1 MKQFHNSV
9 FVSSAAACV
18 LLAAQPVLAQL
29 TQITDVKLNPIEGGI
44 SVILKTA
51 AGDRP
56 QVFTTKK
63 DKSLVA
69 DVINAQ
75 LRLPKGDN
83 FRQENPA
90 PGIKTIE
97 VKQLDTNSIRV
108 TVTGVDD
115 APSNQ
120 PVMRKDNNITL
131 GFTTTTNSTTSTATN
146 PTEKVLAAPATT
158 NPTEKVSAAPATT
171 NPTEKVPVAP
181 ATTSEYKPDEP
192 GKRPD
197 ILVPNPQVT
206 IDGKIAQSAG
216 PNQPYNQAPPFLPRA
231 VAPPVGDITQSN
243 IDTSPTV
250 IDLGTQERVPR
261 LVLRDAPVREVLSL
275 LARAANLNVV
285 YIGGEA
291 AKAPGADAGAETAT
305 KPSQTISLD
314 IENEPVQDVFNY
326 VLRLS
331 ALEANRTGRTIFVG
345 TKLPNSTRDTVMR
358 SLRLNQVTVGVAL
371 NFLVALGAESAVSR
385 ERLVTSVNA
394 VTVGSGVAPVSTQ
407 TQTTTETKI
416 ETQRIEYKDST
427 PLLRGLQAS
436 GDERTNSVTL
446 IGSPKMVEMAV
457 SQLVQLDVRR
467 RQVVVNVKII
477 DVNLLGIQDTNSS
490 FSFGLGNSYFTSD
503 GGAAT
508 FNFGGSR
515 PATASEVA
523 NNVSGGP
530 PVIENPYAGAQTFL
544 DLNNPGTPIPNTG
557 IGNRLIVDGARV
569 LSEERTGG
577 SVSFLNRKA
586 GVSGNPFEAGFTES
600 TRGTQDI
607 TTVTNTPAVPAV
619 PAVVD
624 AQGNIIVPAV
634 AEVPAKTVTTFTP
647 GVLGTATSA
656 LPSLYQFPKKFLA
669 SLTAQVTSGNAKI
682 LTDPTLIVQEG
693 QNATV
698 ALTSEVYGG
707 IEQIIVGGN
716 LTRKPIIKN
725 AGLTLTVRVERI
737 DDNGFVSLSVA
748 PTVSSL
754 AGTTSSPDGDITLLA
769 ARSLASGQL
778 RLRDGQTLILSGII
792 QDSDRTTVSKLPI
805 LGDIPLLGS
814 LFRRS
819 NRTNERREVIVL
831 LTPQV
836 MDDSERSSYGYNY
849 TPSPQVRQILER
861 RGLKVQPR

>member
-108 TVTGVDD
+108 TVTGIDD

-120 PVMRKDNNITL
+120 PVMRKDNNLTL
-131 GFTTTTNSTTSTATN
+131 GFTTTTNSTASTATK
-146 PTEKVLAAPATT
+146 PI
-158 NPTEKVSAAPATT
+158 EKVSAAPATT
-171 NPTEKVPVAP
+171 PE
-181 ATTSEYKPDEP
+181 SKPDEP
-192 GKRPD
+192 GKPPD
-197 ILVPNPQVT
+197 VLVPNPQVT

-275 LARAANLNVV
+275 LARAAGLNLAYVGQ
-285 YIGGEA
+285 GGDD
-291 AKAPGADAGAETAT
+291 KTTSTSTQNTGDTD
-305 KPSQTISLD
+305 KPITYEKISID

-331 ALEANRTGRTIFVG
+331 GLEANRSGRTIFVG
-345 TKLPNSTRDTVMR
+345 TKLPNTTRDIVMR
-358 SLRLNQVTVGVAL
+358 NLRLNQAKVKEVL
-371 NFLVALGAESAVSR
+371 RILVNLGAESAVSAEPKITR
-385 ERLVTSVNA
+385 V
-394 VTVGSGVAPVSTQ
+394 
-407 TQTTTETKI
+407 TTEVIGKEEGKKSESATDSLVA
-416 ETQRIEYKDST
+416 QRIKFIDSI
-427 PLLRGLQAS
+427 PLLRGLQVS
-436 GDERTNSVTL
+436 GDERTNTLTL
-446 IGSPKMVEMAV
+446 IGTPKLVEMAM
-457 SQLVQLDVRR
+457 SQIVPLDLRR
-467 RQVVVNVKII
+467 RQVVINVKII
-477 DVNLLGIQDTNSS
+477 DVNLAGTQGYNTS
-490 FSFGLGNSYFTSD
+490 FSFGVGNNFFTND
-503 GGAAT
+503 GGAAS
-508 FNFGGSR
+508 FNFGGSK
-515 PATASEVA
+515 PASAA
-523 NNVSGGP
+523 DVSN
-530 PVIENPYAGAQTFL
+530 IIA
-544 DLNNPGTPIPNTG
+544 GTPTATNP
-557 IGNRLIVDGARV
+557 
-569 LSEERTGG
+569 LS
-577 SVSFLNRKA
+577 SANIFLNQTNPTTGLPSA
-586 GVSGNPFEAGFTES
+586 GINSNPTQPGLTEFTE
-600 TRGTQDI
+600 
-607 TTVTNTPAVPAV
+607 
-619 PAVVD
+619 
-624 AQGNIIVPAV
+624 
-634 AEVPAKTVTTFTP
+634 
-647 GVLGTATSA
+647 GTAGTPPKYTYS
-656 LPSLYQFPKKFLA
+656 LPTLYQFPKKFLA
-669 SLTAQVTSGNAKI
+669 SLTAQVQSGNAKI

-693 QNATV
+693 QTADV
-698 ALTSEVYGG
+698 QLTQDVIGDITRTITDTPGG
-707 IEQIIVGGN
+707 SRED
-716 LTRKPIIKN
+716 RKITKEPI
-725 AGLTLTVRVERI
+725 GLKLAVVVERI
-737 DDNGFVSLSVA
+737 DDNGFVSLQVA
-748 PTVSSL
+748 PQVKSP
-754 AGTTSSPDGDITLLA
+754 AGTADTGNGQIILVSTRAITSGTI
-769 ARSLASGQL
+769 

-792 QDSDRTTVSKLPI
+792 QDQDRTTVSKLPI
-805 LGDIPLLGS
+805 LGDIPLLGA
-814 LFRRS
+814 LFRKT

-849 TPSPQVRQILER
+849 TPSPQIRQILER

>member
-1 MKQFHNSV
+1 VKQFHNNV

-18 LLAAQPVLAQL
+18 LLAAQPVLAQM
-29 TQITDVKLNPIEGGI
+29 TQVTDIKLNPIEGGV

-83 FRQENPA
+83 FRQQNPA
-90 PGIKTIE
+90 PGIASIE
-97 VKQLDTNSIRV
+97 VKQLDANSIRV
-108 TVTGVDD
+108 TVVGIDD
-115 APSNQ
+115 VPSNQ

-131 GFTTTTNSTTSTATN
+131 GFTTTTNSTAANAT
-146 PTEKVLAAPATT
+146 K
-158 NPTEKVSAAPATT
+158 PTEKVSAASATT
-171 NPTEKVPVAP
+171 NTTERVPVAP

-197 ILVPNPQVT
+197 VLVPNPQVT

-285 YIGGEA
+285 YSGGEA
-291 AKAPGADAGAETAT
+291 EKSPSATTGAEGAT
-305 KPSQTISLD
+305 KTSQTISLD

-331 ALEANRTGRTIFVG
+331 GLEANRTGRTIFVG
-345 TKLPNSTRDTVMR
+345 AKLPNSTRDNVMR

-394 VTVGSGVAPVSTQ
+394 VTVGTGVAPITQ

-446 IGSPKMVEMAV
+446 IGNPKMVEMAI
-457 SQLVQLDVRR
+457 SQLVQLDIRR

-490 FSFGLGNSYFTSD
+490 FSFGLGNSFFSSD
-503 GGAAT
+503 GGAAS
-508 FNFGGSR
+508 FNFGGVNPPSQ
-515 PATASEVA
+515 ATV
-523 NNVSGGP
+523 
-530 PVIENPYAGAQTFL
+530 
-544 DLNNPGTPIPNTG
+544 TG
-557 IGNRLIVDGARV
+557 SV
-569 LSEERTGG
+569 LS
-577 SVSFLNRKA
+577 
-586 GVSGNPFEAGFTES
+586 
-600 TRGTQDI
+600 
-607 TTVTNTPAVPAV
+607 PAVTKAPFPTGTTAAPFFDYQPNSPYGSSGDNNTILPGGDLINGSPGNSLYV
-619 PAVVD
+619 RPNFGTD
-624 AQGNIIVPAV
+624 ANPLLPGIK
-634 AEVPAKTVTTFTP
+634 EVTA
-647 GVLGTATSA
+647 GTATT
-656 LPSLYQFPKKFLA
+656 PPKFTYETPGLFQYPKRFLS
-669 SLTAQVTSGNAKI
+669 SLTAQVKSGNAKI

-693 QNATV
+693 QTATV

-707 IEQIIVGGN
+707 IEQVVVGAN

-725 AGLTLTVRVERI
+725 AGLTLTVKVERI

-748 PTVSSL
+748 PNVSSL

-769 ARSLASGQL
+769 SRSLASGQL

-792 QDSDRTTVSKLPI
+792 QDSDRTTISKLPI

-814 LFRRS
+814 LFRKS

>member
-1 MKQFHNSV
+1 VKQFHNSV

-90 PGIKTIE
+90 PGIKIIE

-108 TVTGVDD
+108 IVTGVDD

-120 PVMRKDNNITL
+120 PVMRKDNNLTL
-131 GFTTTTNSTTSTATN
+131 GFTTTTNSTASTAT
-146 PTEKVLAAPATT
+146 K
-158 NPTEKVSAAPATT
+158 PTEKVSAAPATT
-171 NPTEKVPVAP
+171 PE
-181 ATTSEYKPDEP
+181 SKPEP

-197 ILVPNPQVT
+197 VLVPNPQVT

-275 LARAANLNVV
+275 LARAANLNVAYV
-285 YIGGEA
+285 GSDDEKDQKASGGS
-291 AKAPGADAGAETAT
+291 GSGDDQETQINQ
-305 KPSQTISLD
+305 KISLD

-331 ALEANRTGRTIFVG
+331 GLQANRTGRTIFVG
-345 TKLPNSTRDTVMR
+345 VKLPNSSRDIVMR
-358 SLRLNQVTVGVAL
+358 NLRLNQAQVKEVAS
-371 NFLVALGAESAVSR
+371 FLVRLGAESALNPQV
-385 ERLVTSVNA
+385 
-394 VTVGSGVAPVSTQ
+394 
-407 TQTTTETKI
+407 QTTVVRSSELASNQEGGGGQAAGGQAGSQQSGTSTSTSSSEIKA
-416 ETQRIEYKDST
+416 ERIVFKDSV
-427 PLLRGLQAS
+427 PLLRGLQVL
-436 GDERTNSVTL
+436 GDERTNTLTL
-446 IGSPKMVEMAV
+446 IGTPKLVEMAMAQV
-457 SQLVQLDVRR
+457 VPLDLRR

-477 DVNLLGIQDTNSS
+477 DVNLTGDQLYNTS
-490 FSFGLGNSYFTSD
+490 FSFGVGNNYFSVD
-503 GGAAT
+503 GGAASL
-508 FNFGGSR
+508 NFGGSR
-515 PATASEVA
+515 PPTSVEARNSISE
-523 NNVSGGP
+523 S
-530 PVIENPYAGAQTFL
+530 PVIANPYSGFQGFVDPSNPIAVPGTGVGQVVIDRGRITQNEAGVPASFPRPSTGVLSDPFQSVIT
-544 DLNNPGTPIPNTG
+544 NVTPGTPNVT
-557 IGNRLIVDGARV
+557 
-569 LSEERTGG
+569 T
-577 SVSFLNRKA
+577 
-586 GVSGNPFEAGFTES
+586 
-600 TRGTQDI
+600 I
-607 TTVTNTPAVPAV
+607 TDVPAV
-619 PAVVD
+619 PPTFDQNGNVTNPGSPATVAV
-624 AQGNIIVPAV
+624 
-634 AEVPAKTVTTFTP
+634 ETSR
-647 GVLGTATSA
+647 GTAGTITTA
-656 LPSLYQFPKKFLA
+656 LPSLYQFPKRLLA
-669 SLTAQVTSGNAKI
+669 SLQAQVTSGNAKI

-693 QNATV
+693 QTADV
-698 ALTSEVYGG
+698 QLTQQV
-707 IEQIIVGGN
+707 VGN
-716 LTRKPIIKN
+716 IKN
-725 AGLTLTVRVERI
+725 ETTRGDGTSIQTTTADKETVGLSLAVKVDRI
-737 DDNGFVSLSVA
+737 DDNGFVSLSVSPKVRSPQA
-748 PTVSSL
+748 AANINVGTGSQTIFLVSE
-754 AGTTSSPDGDITLLA
+754 
-769 ARSLASGQL
+769 RSLNSGTI

-792 QDSDRTTVSKLPI
+792 QDQDRTNVSKIPI

-814 LFRRS
+814 LFRRT

-849 TPSPQVRQILER
+849 TPSPQIRQILER

>member
-1 MKQFHNSV
+1 MKQFHNNV
-9 FVSSAAACV
+9 FVSSAAVCL

-29 TQITDVKLNPIEGGI
+29 TQVTDVKLNPIQGGV

-51 AGDRP
+51 VGDRP

-75 LRLPKGDN
+75 LRLPNGDN

-90 PGIKTIE
+90 PGIASIE
-97 VKQLDTNSIRV
+97 VKQLNTNSIRV
-108 TVTGVDD
+108 TVTGIDD
-115 APSNQ
+115 LPKNQ

-131 GFTTTTNSTTSTATN
+131 GFTTTTNSTAANATK
-146 PTEKVLAAPATT
+146 PTEKVSAVAATT

-171 NPTEKVPVAP
+171 
-181 ATTSEYKPDEP
+181 SEYKPDQP

-197 ILVPNPQVT
+197 VLVPNPQVT

-285 YIGGEA
+285 YSGGEGE
-291 AKAPGADAGAETAT
+291 KAQGAGADASKT
-305 KPSQTISLD
+305 SQTISLD

-331 ALEANRTGRTIFVG
+331 GLEANRTGRTIFVG
-345 TKLPNSTRDTVMR
+345 AKLPNSTRDTVMR
-358 SLRLNQVTVGVAL
+358 SLRLNQVNVGVAL

-394 VTVGSGVAPVSTQ
+394 VTVGAGVAPVSTQ
-407 TQTTTETKI
+407 TQTTTETKV

-446 IGSPKMVEMAV
+446 IGNPKMVEMAI

-490 FSFGLGNSYFTSD
+490 FSFGLGNSYFTND

-508 FNFGGSR
+508 FNFGNSR
-515 PATASEVA
+515 PATGSEVA
-523 NNVSGGP
+523 RNVSGGT
-530 PVIENPYAGAQTFL
+530 PVITNPYSGSNTFI
-544 DLNNPGTPIPNTG
+544 DLNGTTSIPNTG
-557 IGNRLIVDGARV
+557 IGDRVIVDGA
-569 LSEERTGG
+569 LASETQGG
-577 SVSFLNRKA
+577 TTQFFNRQA
-586 GVSGNPFEAGFTES
+586 GVSQNPFQTGLTEV
-600 TRGTQDI
+600 TQGTPNVTTI
-607 TTVTNTPAVPAV
+607 TNIPAVPGT
-619 PAVVD
+619 PAS
-624 AQGNIIVPAV
+624 
-634 AEVPAKTVTTFTP
+634 TVTKYEP
-647 GVLGTATSA
+647 GTLGKITAA

-693 QNATV
+693 SEASV
-698 ALTSEVYGG
+698 SLTSQVYGG
-707 IEQIIVGGN
+707 IRITDLLRE
-716 LTRKPIIKN
+716 PIIKN
-725 AGLTLTVRVERI
+725 AGLTLKVKVDRI

-754 AGTTSSPDGDITLLA
+754 AGTTSSPDGEITLLA
-769 ARSLASGQL
+769 ERSLASGQL

-792 QDSDRTTVSKLPI
+792 QDSDRTSVSKLPI

-814 LFRRS
+814 LFRKS
-819 NRTNERREVIVL
+819 NKTNERREVIVL
-831 LTPQV
+831 LTPQI

-849 TPSPQVRQILER
+849 NPSPQVRQILER

>member
-1 MKQFHNSV
+1 VKQFHNNV
-9 FVSSAAACV
+9 FVSSAVACV
-18 LLAAQPVLAQL
+18 LLAAQPVLAQV
-29 TQITDVKLNPIEGGI
+29 TQITDVKLNPIEGGV

-51 AGDRP
+51 VGDRP

-90 PGIKTIE
+90 PGIAVIE
-97 VKQLDTNSIRV
+97 VKQLDANSIRV

-115 APSNQ
+115 VPSNQ
-120 PVMRKDNNITL
+120 PVMRKDGNLTL
-131 GFTTTTNSTTSTATN
+131 GFTTTSNSTASN
-146 PTEKVLAAPATT
+146 TT

-171 NPTEKVPVAP
+171 NPTDRVPVAP

-197 ILVPNPQVT
+197 VLVPNPQVT

-285 YIGGEA
+285 YSGGEGE
-291 AKAPGADAGAETAT
+291 KAQGATAGADAT
-305 KPSQTISLD
+305 KTSQTISLD

-331 ALEANRTGRTIFVG
+331 GLEANRTGRTIFVG

-394 VTVGSGVAPVSTQ
+394 VTVGEGVAPITQ

-416 ETQRIEYKDST
+416 ETQRITYQDST

-446 IGSPKMVEMAV
+446 IGNPKMVEMAV

-477 DVNLLGIQDTNSS
+477 DVNLLGIQDSNSS

-508 FNFGGSR
+508 FNFGNSR
-515 PATASEVA
+515 PATGSEVA
-523 NNVSGGP
+523 NNVSGGT
-530 PVIENPYAGAQTFL
+530 PVTANPYAGGNTFL
-544 DLNNPGTPIPNTG
+544 DLNNSTSIPNTG
-557 IGNRLIVDGARV
+557 IGQRTVFTDN
-569 LSEERTGG
+569 RTGR
-577 SVSFLNRKA
+577 SFITETEGDPASFSNRQA
-586 GVSGNPFEAGFTES
+586 GVSQNPFQAGFTES
-600 TRGTQDI
+600 TRGTPNI
-607 TTVTNTPAVPAV
+607 TTTTITPS
-619 PAVVD
+619 
-624 AQGNIIVPAV
+624 
-634 AEVPAKTVTTFTP
+634 TTP
-647 GVLGTATSA
+647 GTPDTISTTTTPGTLGTATSA

-669 SLTAQVTSGNAKI
+669 TLTAQVTSGNAKI

-693 QNATV
+693 QDATV

-707 IEQIIVGGN
+707 IEQVLVGDN
-716 LTRKPIIKN
+716 LTRKPIIKK
-725 AGLTLTVRVERI
+725 AGLTLRVRVERI

-754 AGTTSSPDGDITLLA
+754 GGTTSSPDGDITLLA
-769 ARSLASGQL
+769 ERSLASGQL

-792 QDSDRTTVSKLPI
+792 QDSDRTTISKLPI

-831 LTPQV
+831 MTPQI
-836 MDDSERSSYGYNY
+836 MDDSERSAYGYNY
-849 TPSPQVRQILER
+849 TPSPQVRQVLER

>member
-63 DKSLVA
+63 DKSLIA

-108 TVTGVDD
+108 TVTGIDD

-120 PVMRKDNNITL
+120 PVMRNDNNITL
-131 GFTTTTNSTTSTATN
+131 GFTTTTNSTASTAT
-146 PTEKVLAAPATT
+146 K
-158 NPTEKVSAAPATT
+158 PTEKVSAAPATT
-171 NPTEKVPVAP
+171 PE
-181 ATTSEYKPDEP
+181 SKPEP

-197 ILVPNPQVT
+197 VLVPNPQVT

-275 LARAANLNVV
+275 LARAAGLNLAYVGQ
-285 YIGGEA
+285 GGDD
-291 AKAPGADAGAETAT
+291 KTTSTSTQNTGDTD
-305 KPSQTISLD
+305 KPITYEKISID

-331 ALEANRTGRTIFVG
+331 GLEANRSGRTIFVG
-345 TKLPNSTRDTVMR
+345 TKLPNTTRDIVMR
-358 SLRLNQVTVGVAL
+358 NLRLNQAKVKEVL
-371 NFLVALGAESAVSR
+371 RILVNLGAESAVSAEPKITR
-385 ERLVTSVNA
+385 V
-394 VTVGSGVAPVSTQ
+394 
-407 TQTTTETKI
+407 TTEVIGKEEGKKSESATDGLVA
-416 ETQRIEYKDST
+416 QRIKFIDSI
-427 PLLRGLQAS
+427 PLLRGLQVS
-436 GDERTNSVTL
+436 GDERTNTLTL
-446 IGSPKMVEMAV
+446 IGTPKLVEMAM
-457 SQLVQLDVRR
+457 SQIVPLDLRR
-467 RQVVVNVKII
+467 RQVVINVKII
-477 DVNLLGIQDTNSS
+477 DVNLAGTQGYNTS
-490 FSFGLGNSYFTSD
+490 FSFGVGNNFFTND
-503 GGAAT
+503 GGAAS
-508 FNFGGSR
+508 FNFGGSK
-515 PATASEVA
+515 PASAA
-523 NNVSGGP
+523 DVSN
-530 PVIENPYAGAQTFL
+530 IIA
-544 DLNNPGTPIPNTG
+544 GTPTATNP
-557 IGNRLIVDGARV
+557 
-569 LSEERTGG
+569 LS
-577 SVSFLNRKA
+577 SANIFLNQTNPTTGLPSA
-586 GVSGNPFEAGFTES
+586 GINSNPTQPGLTEFTE
-600 TRGTQDI
+600 
-607 TTVTNTPAVPAV
+607 
-619 PAVVD
+619 
-624 AQGNIIVPAV
+624 
-634 AEVPAKTVTTFTP
+634 
-647 GVLGTATSA
+647 GTAGTPPKYTYS
-656 LPSLYQFPKKFLA
+656 LPTLYQFPKKFLA
-669 SLTAQVTSGNAKI
+669 SLTAQVQSGNAKI

-693 QNATV
+693 QTADVQLTQDVIGDITRTV
-698 ALTSEVYGG
+698 TDTPGG
-707 IEQIIVGGN
+707 SRED
-716 LTRKPIIKN
+716 RKITKEPI
-725 AGLTLTVRVERI
+725 GLKLAVVVERI
-737 DDNGFVSLSVA
+737 DDNGFVSLQVA
-748 PTVSSL
+748 PQVKSP
-754 AGTTSSPDGDITLLA
+754 AGTADTGNGQIILVSTRAITSGTI
-769 ARSLASGQL
+769 

-792 QDSDRTTVSKLPI
+792 QDQDRTTVSKLPI
-805 LGDIPLLGS
+805 LGDIPLLGA
-814 LFRRS
+814 LFRKT

-849 TPSPQVRQILER
+849 TPSPQIRQILER